1 VQTTRAAK
9 PEDIPYL
16 LERLKESGGETI
28 DLWKTPA
35 WIVEE
40 PGVDG
45 TPQILGLLAIR
56 LVWQMEPMYVF
67 PEVKNKASRR
77 RACALLYNAAEDWL
91 RNRELNGSGIY
102 WAFAILRK
110 VGVRSWAKA
119 MGWRHQYKRAPM
131 YIKHF

>member
-1 VQTTRAAK
+1 MQTTRAAR

-16 LERLKESGGETI
+16 TERLKQSGGEVI

-35 WIVEE
+35 WVVEE
-40 PGVDG
+40 DGV
-45 TPQILGLLAIR
+45 ILGLLAIR

-67 PEVKNKASRR
+67 PEVKRKASRR
-77 RACALLYNAAEDWL
+77 RACMLLYNAAEDWL
-91 RNRELNGSGIY
+91 RNRDLNRSGIF
-102 WAFAILRK
+102 WAFAITRR
-110 VGVRSWAKA
+110 VAVRTWAKA